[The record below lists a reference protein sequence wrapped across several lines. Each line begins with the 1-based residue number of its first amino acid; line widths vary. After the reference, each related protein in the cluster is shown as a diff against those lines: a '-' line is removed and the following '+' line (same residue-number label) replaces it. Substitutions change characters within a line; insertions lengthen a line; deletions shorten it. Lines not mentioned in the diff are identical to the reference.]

1 MFYTHSF
8 VSNYNRNGKIDLEHQ
23 QIDARGLVSVRIPGA
38 GIVSRLPILGSILDP
53 SSLLGIPVRVTGSFE
68 NPDVSYLSPADV
80 GAQLLNIP
88 MKVFGLPLE
97 AIRLFTPN
105 MR

>member
-1 MFYTHSF
+1 M
-8 VSNYNRNGKIDLEHQ
+8 LEGYVCTNTGG
-23 QIDARGLVSVRIPGA
+23 IVRRIP
-38 GIVSRLPILGSILDP
+38 IFGSILDP

-68 NPDVSYLSPADV
+68 QPAVSYLSPTDV

-105 MR
+105 SWESESK